1 MKVGDFVMVEFHKD
15 DICFAKIIDLISSD
29 KIMIKL
35 IGDREG
41 MTRSYSLSEYTV
53 GLSIVTIL
61 TDEEA
66 MLKKL
71 EYAK

>member
-1 MKVGDFVMVEFHKD
+1 
-15 DICFAKIIDLISSD
+15 
-29 KIMIKL
+29 MIKL